1 MIWRSDGALLALRA
15 PEIHLKAGKSSHLA
29 ICRGQHEVSFQRAS
43 SAFWE
48 ADIGTCQSTSGLSRL
63 PWSCWRSRPRN
74 TIRACTT
81 TGSAG
86 RDRTGAWCI
95 SPALATSVAR
105 WSAADMQ
112 NAGTGTGRVIA
123 ANERP
128 GTPCLKSGRNFGF
141 FSRRRSS
148 ARSCLLSADSRC
160 SRSSGCS

>member
-1 MIWRSDGALLALRA
+1 MIWRSGGDLLALQA
-15 PEIHLKAGKSSHLA
+15 PEIHLKPGKSSHLA

-48 ADIGTCQSTSGLSRL
+48 ADIGTCQSRSGLSRL
-63 PWSCWRSRPRN
+63 PWRCWRSRPRN
-74 TIRACTT
+74 TMRVCTT

-86 RDRTGAWCI
+86 RDTTGAWCI

-105 WSAADMQ
+105 WSAAERQ
-112 NAGTGTGRVIA
+112 NAGTGTGRVNA
-123 ANERP
+123 ADERP
-128 GTPCLKSGRNFGF
+128 GTPCLKSGRIFCF

-160 SRSSGCS
+160 SRSSGWS